1 MSDNMK
7 DYRFDLQKNPKSIIK
22 VIGVG
27 GGGSNAVNHMFS
39 LGIKDVEFVVVNTD
53 AQALKSSPV
62 PLRLQLGANLTE
74 GLGAGAN
81 PEQGKNAAIESED
94 EIRELL
100 ADNTKMVFITAGMG
114 GGTGTG
120 AAPVVARVAK
130 ELNIL
135 TVGIVTAPFMFEG
148 RKKMNVAQAGIEA
161 LRENCDTVLV
171 ILNDKLREIYGNLAI
186 RTAFSKA
193 DDILSTAARSI
204 AEIITVHQDVNVDF
218 EDVKTVMKD
227 AGAAVMGSSTE
238 EGEGRAIRAAGAA
251 ISSPL
256 LNNVD
261 IKGAEKILLS
271 IMSGEDEELSMDEL
285 SEITEYIQEKAG
297 DNAEVIFGQG
307 IDPELNKA
315 IRVTVIATGFA
326 MDRLEGASNKKI
338 ETAKPAEPVSAPA
351 PAPEAST
358 PAEEVQEEKTMIHL
372 ESGKSEKV
380 KEDSVP
386 GGSTFVFSMPK
397 TPAPTPDPEPVSE
410 EKPVAETPQKSE
422 PTPEPKPA
430 PKREGLFSFMKPKEE
445 SKPEAPKPAQE
456 KIVHD
461 LFEEEEAKKPAA
473 EEETKKE
480 EEPAAPAFAN
490 DYYEQMKQKAIQR
503 AHERFE
509 KLKGNRTFNPT
520 PEELKEKMEV
530 PAYQRKNVVLN
541 EPQHSSEPSI
551 SKYNLNDDNEI
562 LGNNRFLH
570 DNVD

>member
-1 MSDNMK
+1 MK
-7 DYRFDLQKNPKSIIK
+7 DYRFDLHKNPKSIIK

-27 GGGSNAVNHMFS
+27 GGGSNAVNHMYG

-81 PEQGKNAAIESED
+81 PEQGKNAAIESEN

-120 AAPVVARVAK
+120 AAPVVARIAK

-148 RKKMNVAQAGIEA
+148 KKKMNVAQAGIEA

-218 EDVKTVMKD
+218 EDVKTVMKN

-271 IMSGEDEELSMDEL
+271 IMSGEEEELSMDEL

-307 IDPELNKA
+307 IDPELGKA
-315 IRVTVIATGFA
+315 IRVTVIATGFE
-326 MDRLEGASNKKI
+326 MDRLQGASKKVEAAKAALI
-338 ETAKPAEPVSAPA
+338 TAAAPV
-351 PAPEAST
+351 AST
-358 PAEEVQEEKTMIHL
+358 PVEAADEEKTVINL
-372 ESGKSEKV
+372 DSGKSEKV
-380 KEDSVP
+380 KEEPVAN
-386 GGSTFVFSMPK
+386 GSTFVFSMPK
-397 TPAPTPDPEPVSE
+397 TPAPEV
-410 EKPVAETPQKSE
+410 KPMAETPQREESIE
-422 PTPEPKPA
+422 ASRPA
-430 PKREGLFSFMKPKEE
+430 QKKESLFSFMKPKEDV
-445 SKPEAPKPAQE
+445 KAEAPKPTQE

-461 LFEEEEAKKPAA
+461 LFEEEEDKKRV
-473 EEETKKE
+473 EEPKKE
-480 EEPAAPAFAN
+480 EPATPAFAN

-509 KLKGNRTFNPT
+509 KLKGNRAFNPT

-551 SKYNLNDDNEI
+551 SKYNLSDDNEI

>member
-7 DYRFDLQKNPKSIIK
+7 DYRFDLPKNQKSIIK

-27 GGGSNAVNHMFS
+27 GGGSNAVNHMYNQ
-39 LGIKDVEFVVVNTD
+39 GIKDVEFVVVNTD

-81 PEQGKNAAIESED
+81 PEQGKNAALESQE

-120 AAPVVARVAK
+120 AAPVLAKIAK

-148 RKKMNVAQAGIEA
+148 RKKMAVAQAGIEA

-171 ILNDKLREIYGNLAI
+171 ILNDTLREIYGNLAI
-186 RTAFSKA
+186 RTAFGKA
-193 DDILSTAARSI
+193 DDILTTAAKSI
-204 AEIITVHQDVNVDF
+204 AEIITIHQDVNVDF

-307 IDPELNKA
+307 IDPELGKA
-315 IRVTVIATGFA
+315 IRVTVIATGFE
-326 MDRLEGASNKKI
+326 MDKLDGTPAAKPKAQI
-338 ETAKPAEPVSAPA
+338 EPTPVPEVMDTKPAE
-351 PAPEAST
+351 EE
-358 PAEEVQEEKTMIHL
+358 EEVKTVINL

-380 KEDSVP
+380 KEEP
-386 GGSTFVFSMPK
+386 IAGSTFVFSKPNK
-397 TPAPTPDPEPVSE
+397 PVEEPTEE
-410 EKPVAETPQKSE
+410 EKEEPRQETFRFDLPKA
-422 PTPEPKPA
+422 TPEQ
-430 PKREGLFSFMKPKEE
+430 PKEE
-445 SKPEAPKPAQE
+445 STPASE
-456 KIVHD
+456 RIVHD
-461 LFEEEEAKKPAA
+461 LYEEEDEPKNEVKA
-473 EEETKKE
+473 EEENAD
-480 EEPAAPAFAN
+480 PAKPVYAN
-490 DYYEQMKQKAIQR
+490 DFYEQMKQKAIQR

-509 KLKGNRTFNPT
+509 KLKGNRSFNPS
-520 PEELKEKMEV
+520 PEELKEKLEV
-530 PAYQRKNVVLN
+530 PAYLRKNVTLS
-541 EPQHSSEPSI
+541 EPEHSSENNI
-551 SKYNLNDDNEI
+551 SKFNVSDENEI

>member
-7 DYRFDLQKNPKSIIK
+7 DYRFDLPKNQKSIIK

-27 GGGSNAVNHMFS
+27 GGGSNAVNHMYGQ
-39 LGIKDVEFVVVNTD
+39 GIKDVEFVVVNTD
-53 AQALKSSPV
+53 AQALKSRPV

-81 PEQGKNAAIESED
+81 PEQGKNAAIESQE

-120 AAPVVARVAK
+120 AAPIVAKIAK

-148 RKKMNVAQAGIEA
+148 KKKMAVAQSGIES

-193 DDILSTAARSI
+193 DDILATAAKSI
-204 AEIITVHQDVNVDF
+204 AEIITIHQDVNVDF

-238 EGEGRAIRAAGAA
+238 DGESRAIRAAGAA

-261 IKGAEKILLS
+261 IKGAQKILLS

-307 IDPELNKA
+307 IDPELGKA
-315 IRVTVIATGFA
+315 IRVTVIATGFE
-326 MDRLEGASNKKI
+326 MDKLSSKPRNKEI
-338 ETAKPAEPVSAPA
+338 QTPVSAFANPVA
-351 PAPEAST
+351 STPTPAPE
-358 PAEEVQEEKTMIHL
+358 VVKTVINL
-372 ESGKSEKV
+372 DSGKSQQV
-380 KEDSVP
+380 KEEPIS
-386 GGSTFVFSMPK
+386 GGSTFNFNFPKAPATAPARPVMEEKDDFEFNITPIQEQKEEPKIEVAESAKIVFELN
-397 TPAPTPDPEPVSE
+397 DEPVS
-410 EKPVAETPQKSE
+410 KPVVVANESE
-422 PTPEPKPA
+422 PVQK
-430 PKREGLFSFMKPKEE
+430 
-445 SKPEAPKPAQE
+445 
-456 KIVHD
+456 
-461 LFEEEEAKKPAA
+461 
-473 EEETKKE
+473 
-480 EEPAAPAFAN
+480 AFGA

-509 KLKGNRTFNPT
+509 KLKGNRVFNPS
-520 PEELKEKMEV
+520 PEELKEKLNV
-530 PAYQRKNVVLN
+530 PAYQRKNVTLK
-541 EPQHSSEPSI
+541 EPQHSSESAI
-551 SKYNLNDDNEI
+551 SKYNLSEENEI

>member
-1 MSDNMK
+1 MK
-7 DYRFDLQKNPKSIIK
+7 DYRFDLPKNQKSIIK

-27 GGGSNAVNHMFS
+27 GGGSNAVNHMYS
-39 LGIKDVEFVVVNTD
+39 QGIKDVEFVVVNTD

-81 PEQGKNAAIESED
+81 PEQGRSAAIESQD

-120 AAPVVARVAK
+120 AAPVVAKIAK

-148 RKKMNVAQAGIEA
+148 KKKMAVAQAGIES

-193 DDILSTAARSI
+193 DDILTTAAKSI
-204 AEIITVHQDVNVDF
+204 AEIITIHQDVNVDF
-218 EDVKTVMKD
+218 EDVKAVMKD

-261 IKGAEKILLS
+261 IRGAQKILLS
-271 IMSGEDEELSMDEL
+271 IMSGEEEELSMDEL

-297 DNAEVIFGQG
+297 DNAELIFGQG
-307 IDPELNKA
+307 IDPELGKA
-315 IRVTVIATGFA
+315 IRVTVIATGFE
-326 MDRLEGASNKKI
+326 MDKLSQRSGNFAF
-338 ETAKPAEPVSAPA
+338 AAPVSAF
-351 PAPEAST
+351 ASPIAQT
-358 PAEEVQEEKTMIHL
+358 PAIEPDVKTVINLDSGKSQLVKEEPILGGATYTFSLPKVPVSSPAKPVEEEKEEYVFHVNPIQEEK
-372 ESGKSEKV
+372 
-380 KEDSVP
+380 
-386 GGSTFVFSMPK
+386 
-397 TPAPTPDPEPVSE
+397 PEPVY
-410 EKPVAETPQKSE
+410 VAAE
-422 PTPEPKPA
+422 P
-430 PKREGLFSFMKPKEE
+430 
-445 SKPEAPKPAQE
+445 E
-456 KIVHD
+456 KIVHN
-461 LFEEEEAKKPAA
+461 LYEQA
-473 EEETKKE
+473 ETKGERQHKE
-480 EEPAAPAFAN
+480 SEPMPQVFAN

-509 KLKGNRTFNPT
+509 KLKGNRVFNPG
-520 PEELKEKMEV
+520 PEELKEKMTV

-541 EPQHSSEPSI
+541 EPQHSSEPAI

>member
-1 MSDNMK
+1 MK
-7 DYRFDLQKNPKSIIK
+7 DYRFDLPKNQKSIIK

-27 GGGSNAVNHMFS
+27 GGGSNAVNHMYG

-81 PEQGKNAAIESED
+81 PEQGRCAALESEE

-120 AAPVVARVAK
+120 AAPIVAKIAK

-148 RKKMNVAQAGIEA
+148 KKKMAVAQAGIES

-204 AEIITVHQDVNVDF
+204 AEIITIHQDVNVDF

-227 AGAAVMGSSTE
+227 AGAAVMGSATE
-238 EGEGRAIRAAGAA
+238 EGEGRAIRAAGSA

-261 IKGAEKILLS
+261 IKGAQKILLS
-271 IMSGEDEELSMDEL
+271 IMSGEEEELSMDEL
-285 SEITEYIQEKAG
+285 SDITEYIQEKAG

-307 IDPELNKA
+307 IDPELGRA
-315 IRVTVIATGFA
+315 IRVTVIATGFE
-326 MDRLEGASNKKI
+326 MDRLANTPRTTS
-338 ETAKPAEPVSAPA
+338 TAAPVSAFASPVAAAPA
-351 PAPEAST
+351 PAPT
-358 PAEEVQEEKTMIHL
+358 PVPAPEQVKTVIDL
-372 ESGKSEKV
+372 DSGKSAQVIE
-380 KEDSVP
+380 EP
-386 GGSTFVFSMPK
+386 IAEGSTFTFTLPKAPVAVVSPVVEEEEVKEEVFSF
-397 TPAPTPDPEPVSE
+397 EIQ
-410 EKPVAETPQKSE
+410 PVAEAPVMEEPQV
-422 PTPEPKPA
+422 
-430 PKREGLFSFMKPKEE
+430 EE
-445 SKPEAPKPAQE
+445 KVVLNLYQEQEAPVA
-456 KIVHD
+456 
-461 LFEEEEAKKPAA
+461 AA
-473 EEETKKE
+473 EPV
-480 EEPAAPAFAN
+480 EPQQPTAPVFAT
-490 DYYEQMKQKAIQR
+490 DYYEQMKMKAIQR

-509 KLKGNRTFNPT
+509 KLKGGRALTT
-520 PEELKEKMEV
+520 ASDDLTEKMVV
-530 PAYQRKNVVLN
+530 PAYQRKNVILN
-541 EPQHSSEPSI
+541 EPQHSSES
-551 SKYNLNDDNEI
+551 SLSRFNLNEENEI

>member
-1 MSDNMK
+1 MK
-7 DYRFDLQKNPKSIIK
+7 DYRFDLPKNQKSIIK

-39 LGIKDVEFVVVNTD
+39 QGIKDVEFVVVNTD

-81 PEQGKNAAIESED
+81 PEQGKNAAIESQD

-120 AAPVVARVAK
+120 AAPIIAKIAK

-148 RKKMNVAQAGIEA
+148 KKKMNVAQQGIEA

-186 RTAFSKA
+186 RTAFGKA
-193 DDILSTAARSI
+193 DDILTTAAKSI
-204 AEIITVHQDVNVDF
+204 AEIITIHQDVNVDF

-307 IDPELNKA
+307 IDVELGRA
-315 IRVTVIATGFA
+315 IRVTVIATGFE
-326 MDRLEGASNKKI
+326 MDRLEGAAKK
-338 ETAKPAEPVSAPA
+338 AEMKTPLPTPVIAPSVVDKT
-351 PAPEAST
+351 PEPEA
-358 PAEEVQEEKTMIHL
+358 VKTVINL
-372 ESGKSEKV
+372 DSGKSEKV
-380 KEDSVP
+380 KEEAV
-386 GGSTFVFSMPK
+386 GNGSTFVFSFPK
-397 TPAPTPDPEPVSE
+397 AAPSANKPVEENPGKKVENEEVEPEFNFEVKPKQE
-410 EKPVAETPQKSE
+410 EKSE
-422 PTPEPKPA
+422 FEFVKPEPK
-430 PKREGLFSFMKPKEE
+430 
-445 SKPEAPKPAQE
+445 

-461 LFEEEEAKKPAA
+461 LYEEEEKSEPQPANKEA
-473 EEETKKE
+473 EAE
-480 EEPAAPAFAN
+480 APVFAN

-509 KLKGNRTFNPT
+509 KLRGNRTFNPT

-530 PAYQRKNVVLN
+530 PAYQRKNVKLN
-541 EPQHSSEPSI
+541 EPQHSSEQNI

>member
-1 MSDNMK
+1 MK
-7 DYRFDLQKNPKSIIK
+7 DYRFDLPKNQKSIIK

-27 GGGSNAVNHMFS
+27 GGGSNAVNHMYG

-81 PEQGKNAAIESED
+81 PEQGRSAALESEG

-120 AAPVVARVAK
+120 AAPIVARIAK

-148 RKKMNVAQAGIEA
+148 KKKMAVAQAGIES

-204 AEIITVHQDVNVDF
+204 AEIITIHQDVNVDF

-227 AGAAVMGSSTE
+227 AGAAVMGSATE

-261 IKGAEKILLS
+261 IKGAQKILLS

-285 SEITEYIQEKAG
+285 SDITEYIQEKAR

-307 IDPELNKA
+307 IDPELGSA
-315 IRVTVIATGFA
+315 IRVTVIATGFE
-326 MDRLEGASNKKI
+326 MDRLSVAPRTSSN
-338 ETAKPAEPVSAPA
+338 AAPVSAFASPAPVAPVA
-351 PAPEAST
+351 PAPSPE
-358 PAEEVQEEKTMIHL
+358 QIKTVINL
-372 ESGKSEKV
+372 DSGKSEQV
-380 KEDSVP
+380 REEPIS
-386 GGSTFVFSMPK
+386 GGASFSFSFPK
-397 TPAPTPDPEPVSE
+397 APVVVTTPTSE
-410 EKPVAETPQKSE
+410 EEKIEEEEFSFEIQPVMEASIPVAAAPIVEDETV
-422 PTPEPKPA
+422 
-430 PKREGLFSFMKPKEE
+430 EE
-445 SKPEAPKPAQE
+445 E
-456 KIVHD
+456 KIVHN
-461 LFEEEEAKKPAA
+461 LYQEHEVPATSNTLVQ
-473 EEETKKE
+473 EQPVT
-480 EEPAAPAFAN
+480 PVFGN
-490 DYYEQMKQKAIQR
+490 DYYEQMKLRAIQR

-509 KLKGNRTFNPT
+509 KLKGGRSLPSTSDDLT
-520 PEELKEKMEV
+520 EKMEV

-541 EPQHSSEPSI
+541 EPQHSSESTL
-551 SKYNLNDDNEI
+551 SRFNLNEENEI

>member
-7 DYRFDLQKNPKSIIK
+7 DYRFDLPKNSKSIIK

-27 GGGSNAVNHMFS
+27 GGGSNAVNHMYS

-81 PEQGKNAAIESED
+81 PEQGRNAALESED

-120 AAPVVARVAK
+120 AAPVVARIAK

-148 RKKMNVAQAGIEA
+148 KKKMNVAQQGIES

-271 IMSGEDEELSMDEL
+271 IMSGEEEELSMDEL

-307 IDPELNKA
+307 IDPELGKA
-315 IRVTVIATGFA
+315 IRVTVIATGFE
-326 MDRLEGASNKKI
+326 MDRLAGSSAR
-338 ETAKPAEPVSAPA
+338 PATTSTKQVTSAFAPA
-351 PAPEAST
+351 MPRHIMV
-358 PAEEVQEEKTMIHL
+358 EEPIEEKTLINL
-372 ESGKSEKV
+372 NSGKSKKV
-380 KEDSVP
+380 KEDMVEE
-386 GGSTFVFSMPK
+386 GSSFTFSFPK
-397 TPAPTPDPEPVSE
+397 AFAPKSIPTSESTE
-410 EKPVAETPQKSE
+410 EKVEAI
-422 PTPEPKPA
+422 
-430 PKREGLFSFMKPKEE
+430 KEE
-445 SKPEAPKPAQE
+445 VKQQLEAPK
-456 KIVHD
+456 KIVHR
-461 LFEEEEAKKPAA
+461 LISESEEEKEEAPK
-473 EEETKKE
+473 KKE
-480 EEPAAPAFAN
+480 EPTAPALAN

-509 KLKGNRTFNPT
+509 KLKGNRTLNPT
-520 PEELKEKMEV
+520 AEELKEKLEV

-551 SKYNLNDDNEI
+551 SKYNLSDDNEI

>member
-7 DYRFDLQKNPKSIIK
+7 DYRFDLPKNQKSIIK

-27 GGGSNAVNHMFS
+27 GGGSNAVNHMYG

-81 PEQGKNAAIESED
+81 PEQGKCAALESED

-120 AAPVVARVAK
+120 AAPIVAKIAK

-148 RKKMNVAQAGIEA
+148 KKKMAVAQAGIES

-204 AEIITVHQDVNVDF
+204 AEIITIHQDVNVDF

-227 AGAAVMGSSTE
+227 AGAAVMGSATE
-238 EGEGRAIRAAGAA
+238 EGEGRAIRAAGSA

-261 IKGAEKILLS
+261 IKGAQKILLS
-271 IMSGEDEELSMDEL
+271 IMSGEEEELSMDEL
-285 SEITEYIQEKAG
+285 SDITEYIQEKAG

-307 IDPELNKA
+307 IDPELGRA
-315 IRVTVIATGFA
+315 IRVTVIATGFE
-326 MDRLEGASNKKI
+326 MDRLANVPI
-338 ETAKPAEPVSAPA
+338 TTATSAPVSAFSTPVVPA
-351 PAPEAST
+351 PAPEQ
-358 PAEEVQEEKTMIHL
+358 VKTVIDL
-372 ESGKSEKV
+372 DSGKSAQVVEEPMAEGTTFTFTFPKTSVAVEAPAIAEEEK
-380 KEDSVP
+380 EE
-386 GGSTFVFSMPK
+386 VFSFDIQPVDE
-397 TPAPTPDPEPVSE
+397 TFLVEEPVE
-410 EKPVAETPQKSE
+410 E
-422 PTPEPKPA
+422 
-430 PKREGLFSFMKPKEE
+430 
-445 SKPEAPKPAQE
+445 E
-456 KIVHD
+456 KIVHN
-461 LFEEEEAKKPAA
+461 LYQEQPVPAA
-473 EEETKKE
+473 TSD
-480 EEPAAPAFAN
+480 EPADSHEPTPPVFAN
-490 DYYEQMKQKAIQR
+490 DYYEQMKMKAIQR

-509 KLKGNRTFNPT
+509 KLKGGRALTT
-520 PEELKEKMEV
+520 ASDDLSEQMVV
-530 PAYQRKNVVLN
+530 PAYQRKNVILN
-541 EPQHSSEPSI
+541 EPQHSSESGL
-551 SKYNLNDDNEI
+551 SKFNLNEENEI

>member
-7 DYRFDLQKNPKSIIK
+7 DYRFDLHKNPKSIIK

-27 GGGSNAVNHMFS
+27 GGGSNAVNHMFG

-81 PEQGKNAAIESED
+81 PEQGRNAAIESED

-120 AAPVVARVAK
+120 AAPVVARIAK

-148 RKKMNVAQAGIEA
+148 KKKMNVAQAGIEA

-307 IDPELNKA
+307 IDPELGKA
-315 IRVTVIATGFA
+315 IRVTVIATGFE
-326 MDRLEGASNKKI
+326 MDRLQGASKK
-338 ETAKPAEPVSAPA
+338 AEEQKAVVIPA
-351 PAPEAST
+351 PAPVAST
-358 PAEEVQEEKTMIHL
+358 QVEEVEEQKTVINL
-372 ESGKSEKV
+372 DSGKSEKV
-380 KEDSVP
+380 KEEPVAE
-386 GGSTFVFSMPK
+386 GSTFVFSMPK
-397 TPAPTPDPEPVSE
+397 TPAPAPEA
-410 EKPVAETPQKSE
+410 KPVAETPKKEE
-422 PTPEPKPA
+422 PIETPKPA
-430 PKREGLFSFMKPKEE
+430 PKKESIFSFMKPKEE
-445 SKPEAPKPAQE
+445 VKAESPKPAQE

-461 LFEEEEAKKPAA
+461 LFEEEEDKKTV
-473 EEETKKE
+473 EEPKKE
-480 EEPAAPAFAN
+480 EPATPAFAN

-509 KLKGNRTFNPT
+509 KLKGNRAFNPT

-551 SKYNLNDDNEI
+551 SKYNLSDDNEI

>member
-1 MSDNMK
+1 MK
-7 DYRFDLQKNPKSIIK
+7 DYRFDLPKNSKSIIK

-27 GGGSNAVNHMFS
+27 GGGSNAVNHMFGQ
-39 LGIKDVEFVVVNTD
+39 GIKDVEFVVVNTD

-81 PEQGKNAAIESED
+81 PEQGKNAALESES

-120 AAPVVARVAK
+120 AAPVVARIAK

-148 RKKMNVAQAGIEA
+148 KKKMNVAQQGIES

-204 AEIITVHQDVNVDF
+204 AEIITIHQDVNVDF

-261 IKGAEKILLS
+261 IRGAEKILLS

-285 SEITEYIQEKAG
+285 SDITEYIQEKAG

-307 IDPELNKA
+307 IDPDLGKA
-315 IRVTVIATGFA
+315 IRVTVIATGFE
-326 MDRLEGASNKKI
+326 MDRLAGTARKEMIKAAQPVPTFTLP
-338 ETAKPAEPVSAPA
+338 ETKSPIAEPQV
-351 PAPEAST
+351 
-358 PAEEVQEEKTMIHL
+358 EKTLINL
-372 ESGKSEKV
+372 DSGKSKIV
-380 KEDSVP
+380 KEEAIDED
-386 GGSTFVFSMPK
+386 STFVFSFPK
-397 TPAPTPDPEPVSE
+397 AINPKPAPTPEV
-410 EKPVAETPQKSE
+410 ETPKEKS
-422 PTPEPKPA
+422 
-430 PKREGLFSFMKPKEE
+430 FSFEVKKEKIE
-445 SKPEAPKPAQE
+445 ETPE

-461 LFEEEEAKKPAA
+461 LFEEKEEAEKPA
-473 EEETKKE
+473 EKFEKVN
-480 EEPAAPAFAN
+480 EPATMGFAN

-509 KLKGNRTFNPT
+509 KLKGNRSFNPT
-520 PEELKEKMEV
+520 PDELKEKLEV

-541 EPQHSSEPSI
+541 EPQHSSEPNI
-551 SKYNLNDDNEI
+551 SKYNLSDENEI

>member
-7 DYRFDLQKNPKSIIK
+7 DYRFDLPKNQKSIIK

-27 GGGSNAVNHMFS
+27 GGGSNAVNHMYG

-81 PEQGKNAAIESED
+81 PEQGKCAALESEE

-120 AAPVVARVAK
+120 AAPIVAKIAK

-148 RKKMNVAQAGIEA
+148 KKKMAVAQAGIES

-204 AEIITVHQDVNVDF
+204 AEIITIHQDVNVDF

-227 AGAAVMGSSTE
+227 AGAAVMGSATE
-238 EGEGRAIRAAGAA
+238 EGEGRAIRAAGSA

-261 IKGAEKILLS
+261 IKGAQKILLS
-271 IMSGEDEELSMDEL
+271 IMSGEEEELSMDEL
-285 SEITEYIQEKAG
+285 SDITEYIQEKAG

-307 IDPELNKA
+307 IDPELGRA
-315 IRVTVIATGFA
+315 IRVTVIATGFE
-326 MDRLEGASNKKI
+326 MDRLANVPRTSA
-338 ETAKPAEPVSAPA
+338 TAAPVSAFFNPVTPIPTPTPSPA
-351 PAPEAST
+351 PAPEQ
-358 PAEEVQEEKTMIHL
+358 VKTVIDL
-372 ESGKSEKV
+372 DSGKSAQV
-380 KEDSVP
+380 KEEP
-386 GGSTFVFSMPK
+386 LAEGSTFTFTFPK
-397 TPAPTPDPEPVSE
+397 APVALDAPEVAQ
-410 EKPVAETPQKSE
+410 EKEGLFTFDIQPVAEGPVMEE
-422 PTPEPKPA
+422 PAVAE
-430 PKREGLFSFMKPKEE
+430 
-445 SKPEAPKPAQE
+445 E
-456 KIVHD
+456 KIVHE
-461 LFEEEEAKKPAA
+461 LYQEQTTPVA
-473 EEETKKE
+473 
-480 EEPAAPAFAN
+480 AAPMESEEMQQPVAPVFAT
-490 DYYEQMKQKAIQR
+490 DYYEQMKMKAIQR

-509 KLKGNRTFNPT
+509 KLKGGRALTT
-520 PEELKEKMEV
+520 ASDDLTEKMVV
-530 PAYQRKNVVLN
+530 PAYQRKNVILN
-541 EPQHSSEPSI
+541 EPQHSSES
-551 SKYNLNDDNEI
+551 SLSRFNLNEENEI

>member
-7 DYRFDLQKNPKSIIK
+7 DYRFDLHKNPKSIIK

-27 GGGSNAVNHMFS
+27 GGGSNAVNHMFG

-81 PEQGKNAAIESED
+81 PEQGRNAAIESED

-120 AAPVVARVAK
+120 AAPVVARIAK

-148 RKKMNVAQAGIEA
+148 KKKMNVAQAGIEA

-307 IDPELNKA
+307 IDPELGKA
-315 IRVTVIATGFA
+315 IRVTVIATGFE
-326 MDRLEGASNKKI
+326 MDRLQGASKKV
-338 ETAKPAEPVSAPA
+338 EAAKAVAISAPT
-351 PAPEAST
+351 PVAST
-358 PAEEVQEEKTMIHL
+358 PVEEVEEEKTVINL
-372 ESGKSEKV
+372 DSGKSEKV
-380 KEDSVP
+380 KEEPVAN
-386 GGSTFVFSMPK
+386 GSTFVFSMPK
-397 TPAPTPDPEPVSE
+397 TPAPIPASAPEV
-410 EKPVAETPQKSE
+410 KPMAETPKREE
-422 PTPEPKPA
+422 PMEAPKPA
-430 PKREGLFSFMKPKEE
+430 VKKESLFSFMKPKEE
-445 SKPEAPKPAQE
+445 VKAEAPKPAQE

-461 LFEEEEAKKPAA
+461 LFEEEEEKKSVNEP
-473 EEETKKE
+473 KKE
-480 EEPAAPAFAN
+480 EEPTTPAFAN

-509 KLKGNRTFNPT
+509 KLKGNRAFNPT

-541 EPQHSSEPSI
+541 EPQHSSEQSI
-551 SKYNLNDDNEI
+551 SKYNLSDDNEI

>member
-1 MSDNMK
+1 MK
-7 DYRFDLQKNPKSIIK
+7 DYRFDLPKNQKSIIK

-39 LGIKDVEFVVVNTD
+39 QGIKDVEFVVVNTD

-81 PEQGKNAAIESED
+81 PEQGRNAALESQD

-120 AAPVVARVAK
+120 AAPIIAKIAK

-148 RKKMNVAQAGIEA
+148 KKKMTVAQNGIES

-186 RTAFSKA
+186 RSAFGKA
-193 DDILSTAARSI
+193 DDILSTAAKSI
-204 AEIITVHQDVNVDF
+204 AEIITIHQDVNVDF

-227 AGAAVMGSSTE
+227 AGAAVMGSSTQ
-238 EGEGRAIRAAGAA
+238 EGEGRSIRAADAA

-261 IKGAEKILLS
+261 IKGAQKILLS

-307 IDPELNKA
+307 IDPELGSA
-315 IRVTVIATGFA
+315 IRVTVIATGFE
-326 MDRLEGASNKKI
+326 MDKLAGAS
-338 ETAKPAEPVSAPA
+338 APLQNNNTV
-351 PAPEAST
+351 ST
-358 PAEEVQEEKTMIHL
+358 PAPIPAAPVTQSVQTEEEPDSVKTVINL
-372 ESGKSEKV
+372 DSGKSEKV
-380 KEDSVP
+380 KEEPVSN
-386 GGSTFVFSMPK
+386 GTTFVFNTPNVPVNKEVNPS
-397 TPAPTPDPEPVSE
+397 PAP
-410 EKPVAETPQKSE
+410 EKPRTESSFTFDFTKKQEERIEA
-422 PTPEPKPA
+422 KPIQ
-430 PKREGLFSFMKPKEE
+430 P
-445 SKPEAPKPAQE
+445 E

-461 LFEEEEAKKPAA
+461 LYEEEE
-473 EEETKKE
+473 KKE
-480 EEPAAPAFAN
+480 NNLPKESEPAAPVYAN

-509 KLKGNRTFNPT
+509 KLKGSRSYNPT
-520 PEELKEKMEV
+520 PEELKEKLEV
-530 PAYQRKNVVLN
+530 PAYLRKNVTLN
-541 EPQHSSEPSI
+541 EPEHSSENSI
-551 SKYNLNDDNEI
+551 SKFNINDDNEI

>member
-1 MSDNMK
+1 MK
-7 DYRFDLQKNPKSIIK
+7 DYRFDLPKNQKSIIK

-39 LGIKDVEFVVVNTD
+39 QGIKDVEFVVVNTD

-62 PLRLQLGANLTE
+62 PLRLQLGASLTE

-81 PEQGKNAAIESED
+81 PEQGKNAALESED

-100 ADNTKMVFITAGMG
+100 SDNTKMVFITAGMG

-120 AAPVVARVAK
+120 AAPVIARIAK
-130 ELNIL
+130 ELDIL

-148 RKKMNVAQAGIEA
+148 KKKMGVAQRGIEA
-161 LRENCDTVLV
+161 LRESCDTVLV

-186 RTAFSKA
+186 RTAFGKA
-193 DDILSTAARSI
+193 DDILTTAAKSI
-204 AEIITVHQDVNVDF
+204 AEIITIHQDVNVDF

-261 IKGAEKILLS
+261 IRGAEKILLS

-307 IDPELNKA
+307 IDQELGKG
-315 IRVTVIATGFA
+315 IRVTVIATGFE
-326 MDRLEGASNKKI
+326 MDRLSGASNI
-338 ETAKPAEPVSAPA
+338 SAPISVSKPVEA
-351 PAPEAST
+351 PKVEAKEDIEAT
-358 PAEEVQEEKTMIHL
+358 KTVINL
-372 ESGKSEKV
+372 DSGKSEKV
-380 KEDSVP
+380 KEESF
-386 GGSTFVFSMPK
+386 SETKTYTFNFK
-397 TPAPTPDPEPVSE
+397 KPTPQIQPEMPRAEKVEKKQEEISFEDSAEESQEETFEFVEKKEEPKRIIHDLYAE
-410 EKPVAETPQKSE
+410 EKEEPRAEE
-422 PTPEPKPA
+422 KPA
-430 PKREGLFSFMKPKEE
+430 PK
-445 SKPEAPKPAQE
+445 Q
-456 KIVHD
+456 
-461 LFEEEEAKKPAA
+461 EEEKVTPV
-473 EEETKKE
+473 
-480 EEPAAPAFAN
+480 FAN

-509 KLKGNRTFNPT
+509 KLKGSRSLNPT
-520 PEELKEKMEV
+520 PEELREKMEV
-530 PAYQRKNVVLN
+530 PAYQRKNVILKD
-541 EPQHSSEPSI
+541 PAHSSENNI
-551 SKYNLNDDNEI
+551 SKYNLSDENEI

>member
-7 DYRFDLQKNPKSIIK
+7 DYRFDLPKNSKSIIK

-39 LGIKDVEFVVVNTD
+39 QGIKDVEFVVVNTD

-81 PEQGKNAAIESED
+81 PEQGKNAALESEA

-120 AAPVVARVAK
+120 AAPVVARIAK

-148 RKKMNVAQAGIEA
+148 KKKMNVAQQGIES

-204 AEIITVHQDVNVDF
+204 AEIITIHQDVNVDF
-218 EDVKTVMKD
+218 EDVKTVMKN

-261 IKGAEKILLS
+261 IRGAEKILLS

-307 IDPELNKA
+307 IDPDLGKG
-315 IRVTVIATGFA
+315 IRVTVIATGFE
-326 MDRLEGASNKKI
+326 MDRLAG
-338 ETAKPAEPVSAPA
+338 TARKEMLKAAQPA
-351 PAPEAST
+351 PTFTLPEIKAPVDE
-358 PAEEVQEEKTMIHL
+358 PQVEKTLINL
-372 ESGKSEKV
+372 NSGKSKIV
-380 KEDSVP
+380 KEEAIDED
-386 GGSTFVFSMPK
+386 STFVFSFPK
-397 TPAPTPDPEPVSE
+397 AMN
-410 EKPVAETPQKSE
+410 
-422 PTPEPKPA
+422 PKPA
-430 PKREGLFSFMKPKEE
+430 LTPEVENPKEKAFSFEVKKEKIE
-445 SKPEAPKPAQE
+445 EAPE

-461 LFEEEEAKKPAA
+461 LFEE
-473 EEETKKE
+473 KE
-480 EEPAAPAFAN
+480 EEQKPAEKLEKVNEPATMGFAN

-520 PEELKEKMEV
+520 PDELKEKLEV

-551 SKYNLNDDNEI
+551 SKYNLSDENEI

>member
-1 MSDNMK
+1 MK
-7 DYRFDLQKNPKSIIK
+7 DYRFDLPKNQKSIIK

-27 GGGSNAVNHMFS
+27 GGGSNAVNHMYG

-81 PEQGKNAAIESED
+81 PEQGRCAALESEE

-120 AAPVVARVAK
+120 AAPIVAKIAK

-148 RKKMNVAQAGIEA
+148 KKKMAVAQAGIES

-204 AEIITVHQDVNVDF
+204 AEIITIHQDVNVDF

-227 AGAAVMGSSTE
+227 AGAAVMGSATE
-238 EGEGRAIRAAGAA
+238 EGEGRAIRAAGSA

-261 IKGAEKILLS
+261 IKGAQKILLS
-271 IMSGEDEELSMDEL
+271 IMSGEEEELSMDEL
-285 SEITEYIQEKAG
+285 SDITEYIQEKAG

-307 IDPELNKA
+307 IDPELGRA
-315 IRVTVIATGFA
+315 IRVTVIATGFE
-326 MDRLEGASNKKI
+326 MDRLANVPI
-338 ETAKPAEPVSAPA
+338 TTANSAPVTAFSTPIAPTPA
-351 PAPEAST
+351 PAPEQ
-358 PAEEVQEEKTMIHL
+358 VKTVIDL
-372 ESGKSEKV
+372 DSGKSAQV
-380 KEDSVP
+380 KEEPISE
-386 GGSTFVFSMPK
+386 GATFTFSLPK
-397 TPAPTPDPEPVSE
+397 APVAVVTPVLEVEE
-410 EKPVAETPQKSE
+410 EKEEELFSFDIQPVAEVPVMEEPQVE
-422 PTPEPKPA
+422 
-430 PKREGLFSFMKPKEE
+430 
-445 SKPEAPKPAQE
+445 E
-456 KIVHD
+456 KIVHE
-461 LFEEEEAKKPAA
+461 LYQEQVTPVASAPV
-473 EEETKKE
+473 ETD
-480 EEPAAPAFAN
+480 EPQQPTAPVFAT
-490 DYYEQMKQKAIQR
+490 DYYEQMKMKAIQR

-509 KLKGNRTFNPT
+509 KLKGGRALTT
-520 PEELKEKMEV
+520 ASDDLTDKMVV
-530 PAYQRKNVVLN
+530 PAYQRKNVILN
-541 EPQHSSEPSI
+541 EPQHSSES
-551 SKYNLNDDNEI
+551 SLSRFNLNEENEI

>member
-1 MSDNMK
+1 MK
-7 DYRFDLQKNPKSIIK
+7 DYRFDLPKNQKSIIK

-27 GGGSNAVNHMFS
+27 GGGSNAVNHMYAQ
-39 LGIKDVEFVVVNTD
+39 GIKDVEFVVVNTD

-81 PEQGKNAAIESED
+81 PEQGRNAAIESQE

-120 AAPVVARVAK
+120 AAPVVAKIAK
-130 ELNIL
+130 DLNIL

-148 RKKMNVAQAGIEA
+148 KKKMAVAQSGIES

-193 DDILSTAARSI
+193 DDILTTAAKSI
-204 AEIITVHQDVNVDF
+204 AEIITIHQDVNVDF

-261 IKGAEKILLS
+261 IKGAQKILLS

-307 IDPELNKA
+307 IDPELGKA
-315 IRVTVIATGFA
+315 IRVTVIATGFE
-326 MDRLEGASNKKI
+326 MDKLSDKPRAIQNSAPISAFASPIASTPVATPDVVKTVINLDSGKSQQVK
-338 ETAKPAEPVSAPA
+338 EEPIAGGSTFTFSLPKAPA
-351 PAPEAST
+351 PAPVPMKPVVEEKEEFDFSFVPVQEDKPQPKSEAS
-358 PAEEVQEEKTMIHL
+358 
-372 ESGKSEKV
+372 
-380 KEDSVP
+380 
-386 GGSTFVFSMPK
+386 
-397 TPAPTPDPEPVSE
+397 EP
-410 EKPVAETPQKSE
+410 
-422 PTPEPKPA
+422 
-430 PKREGLFSFMKPKEE
+430 
-445 SKPEAPKPAQE
+445 E
-456 KIVHD
+456 KIVFQLD
-461 LFEEEEAKKPAA
+461 DEPVKKVESLPK
-473 EEETKKE
+473 TS
-480 EEPAAPAFAN
+480 EPVPQVFAN

-509 KLKGNRTFNPT
+509 KLKGNRVYNPS
-520 PEELKEKMEV
+520 PDELKEKMNV

-541 EPQHSSEPSI
+541 EPQHSSEPAI
-551 SKYNLNDDNEI
+551 SKYNLNDENEI

>member
-7 DYRFDLQKNPKSIIK
+7 DYRFDLPKNQKSIIK

-39 LGIKDVEFVVVNTD
+39 QGIKDVEFVVVNTD

-81 PEQGKNAAIESED
+81 PEQGRNAALESQD

-120 AAPVVARVAK
+120 AAPIIAKIAK

-148 RKKMNVAQAGIEA
+148 KKKMSVAQNGIES

-186 RTAFSKA
+186 RSAFGKA
-193 DDILSTAARSI
+193 DDILSTAAKSI
-204 AEIITVHQDVNVDF
+204 AEIITIHQDVNVDF

-227 AGAAVMGSSTE
+227 AGAAVMGSSTQ
-238 EGEGRAIRAAGAA
+238 EGEDRSIRAADAA

-261 IKGAEKILLS
+261 IKGAQKILLS

-307 IDPELNKA
+307 IDPELGAA
-315 IRVTVIATGFA
+315 IRVTVIATGFE
-326 MDRLEGASNKKI
+326 MDKLAGASASVQNTNAI
-338 ETAKPAEPVSAPA
+338 VTPT
-351 PAPEAST
+351 ST
-358 PAEEVQEEKTMIHL
+358 PVAPVTQSIQAEEEVESVKTVINL

-380 KEDSVP
+380 KEEPISN
-386 GGSTFVFSMPK
+386 GTTFVFNTPNIPVNKEVNSIPSPEKPK
-397 TPAPTPDPEPVSE
+397 TETSFTFDFTKKQE
-410 EKPVAETPQKSE
+410 EKVEVKPVQP
-422 PTPEPKPA
+422 
-430 PKREGLFSFMKPKEE
+430 
-445 SKPEAPKPAQE
+445 E

-461 LFEEEEAKKPAA
+461 LYEEEE
-473 EEETKKE
+473 KKE
-480 EEPAAPAFAN
+480 NVLPKESEPSTPVYAN

-509 KLKGNRTFNPT
+509 KLKGSRSFNPT
-520 PEELKEKMEV
+520 PEELKEKLEV
-530 PAYQRKNVVLN
+530 PAYLRKNVTLN
-541 EPQHSSEPSI
+541 EPEHSSEHSI
-551 SKYNLNDDNEI
+551 SKFNINDDNEI

>member
-7 DYRFDLQKNPKSIIK
+7 DYRFDLHKNPKSIIK

-27 GGGSNAVNHMFS
+27 GGGSNAVNHMFG

-120 AAPVVARVAK
+120 AAPVVARIAK

-148 RKKMNVAQAGIEA
+148 KKKMNVAQSGIEA

-307 IDPELNKA
+307 IDPELGKA
-315 IRVTVIATGFA
+315 IRVTVIATGFQ
-326 MDRLEGASNKKI
+326 MDRLAGTKRE
-338 ETAKPAEPVSAPA
+338 ETAKAIAAPSPA
-351 PAPEAST
+351 PAPVAKT
-358 PAEEVQEEKTMIHL
+358 QVEEIEEEKTVINL
-372 ESGKSEKV
+372 DSGKSEKV
-380 KEDSVP
+380 KEEPVAN
-386 GGSTFVFSMPK
+386 GSTFVFSMPK
-397 TPAPTPDPEPVSE
+397 TPAPTPTPAPEV
-410 EKPVAETPQKSE
+410 KPVAETPKREE
-422 PTPEPKPA
+422 PVEA
-430 PKREGLFSFMKPKEE
+430 PKLAPKKESLFSFMKKEE
-445 SKPEAPKPAQE
+445 VKAEAPKPAQE

-461 LFEEEEAKKPAA
+461 LFEEEDEKNTV
-473 EEETKKE
+473 EEPKKE
-480 EEPAAPAFAN
+480 EPATPAFAN

-509 KLKGNRTFNPT
+509 KLKGNRAFNPT

-551 SKYNLNDDNEI
+551 SKYNLSDDNEI

>member
-7 DYRFDLQKNPKSIIK
+7 DYRFDLPKNSKSIIK

-39 LGIKDVEFVVVNTD
+39 QGIKDVEFVVVNTD

-81 PEQGKNAAIESED
+81 PEQGKNAALESEA

-120 AAPVVARVAK
+120 AAPVVARIAK

-148 RKKMNVAQAGIEA
+148 KKKMNVAQQGIES

-204 AEIITVHQDVNVDF
+204 AEIITIHQDLNVDF
-218 EDVKTVMKD
+218 EDVKTVMKN

-261 IKGAEKILLS
+261 IRGAEKILLS

-285 SEITEYIQEKAG
+285 SDITEYIQEKAG

-307 IDPELNKA
+307 IDPDLGKA
-315 IRVTVIATGFA
+315 IRVTVIATGFE
-326 MDRLEGASNKKI
+326 MDRLAG
-338 ETAKPAEPVSAPA
+338 TARKEMLKAAQPA
-351 PAPEAST
+351 PTFNLPEAKA
-358 PAEEVQEEKTMIHL
+358 PVDEHQAEKTVINL
-372 ESGKSEKV
+372 DSGKSKIV
-380 KEDSVP
+380 KEEAIDED
-386 GGSTFVFSMPK
+386 STFVFSFPK
-397 TPAPTPDPEPVSE
+397 AMN
-410 EKPVAETPQKSE
+410 
-422 PTPEPKPA
+422 PKPA
-430 PKREGLFSFMKPKEE
+430 LTPEVETPKEKAFSFEVKKEKIE
-445 SKPEAPKPAQE
+445 EAPE
-456 KIVHD
+456 KIIHD
-461 LFEEEEAKKPAA
+461 LFEE
-473 EEETKKE
+473 KE
-480 EEPAAPAFAN
+480 EDEKPTEKLEKVNEPATTGFAN

-520 PEELKEKMEV
+520 PDELKEKLEV

-551 SKYNLNDDNEI
+551 SKYNLSDENEI